1 MTKKRTTILLI
12 TIAILILLG
21 LGGFI
26 LFRCLQGS
34 ANNPNSSTDNPD
46 SSDGVATETVSDATK
61 FASEYP
67 SVDADNVFVYRN
79 ADEIIQIMDKG
90 TGVVYLGFPECPWCQ
105 AYVKYLN
112 EVAKETGIKKIYYY
126 NISAD
131 RKNNSENYQKIVAKL
146 KDHLQ
151 YDEEGRPRIFVPN
164 VSFHV
169 RGELIG
175 NDYETSLDTH
185 GLKDPAEYW
194 IKEEVSNLR
203 QTLRKYM
210 QQIVDAEGACAS
222 TCDK

>member
-1 MTKKRTTILLI
+1 MTKKRTTILLVI
-12 TIAILILLG
+12 IAILVLLG

-26 LFRCLQGS
+26 LFKCLQGS
-34 ANNPNSSTDNPD
+34 NNTTGNPD
-46 SSDGVATETVSDATK
+46 DVATEPVSDAAK

-67 SVDADNVFVYRN
+67 SVGEDNVFIYRN

-90 TGVVYLGFPECPWCQ
+90 TGVVYLGFPGCPWCQ

-112 EVAKETGIKKIYYY
+112 EVAKETGIEKIYYY
-126 NISAD
+126 NISED
-131 RKNNSENYQKIVAKL
+131 RKNNSENYQKIVVKL

-169 RGELIG
+169 KGELIG

-185 GLKDPAEYW
+185 NLKDPAEYW
-194 IKEEVSNLR
+194 TEEEVSELK

-210 QQIVDAEGACAS
+210 KQIVEASGACTS